1 MRLNRCAMNSISSLK
16 GIMKS
21 LQPVIVIAAFSV
33 GFALAQ
39 VAAITRNQALEYAKT
54 TPAVEVA
61 NAKIGSAEQ
70 QLNAA
75 RVPISGSASSSY
87 NTNSSNTALNNGFSG
102 SLSLNYSGLFGD
114 SAETRSNAEIA
125 YNRAVVGAQFAKIRS
140 QAKSLKLWHALRR
153 AQSGL
158 AVAQQSLEVA
168 TLEDKQAQQR
178 LAAGSINATERQT
191 VVNRLQNVQFDLQR
205 ATNTLESARV
215 QASLEWEKDVINA
228 SLEWS
233 VLPTPNTGNLEKQL
247 NQREDVF
254 EARAAWISAGVSLE
268 VARQKILP
276 TVSVTGGVSGSAGNA
291 NLTVNNNL
299 NSSFNLN
306 LASTANAPTNWSL
319 GVTVTLPI
327 NPSGIT
333 QLQPLERQLE
343 NSRKALEASTRAAR
357 SDINAKLQAY
367 RTELQN
373 YNLSLETQKSAS
385 KNLDTQLER
394 QQLGTAGVLEI
405 ARANLEVARATD
417 TVFAAQQNLDTATSD
432 ALESLASLMTP

>member
-1 MRLNRCAMNSISSLK
+1 
-16 GIMKS
+16 MKS
-21 LQPVIVIAAFSV
+21 LQPIIVIAVLGV

-39 VAAITRNQALEYAKT
+39 VAATTRNQALEYAKT

-61 NAKIGSAEQ
+61 NAKVASAEQ

-87 NTNSSNTALNNGFSG
+87 NTNSSSLATTNGFSG
-102 SLSLNYSGLFGD
+102 SLNLNYSGLFGD

-125 YNRAVVGAQFAKIRS
+125 YNRAVVGLQFTKIRS

-153 AQSGL
+153 AQSGFT
-158 AVAQQSLEVA
+158 VAQQALEVA

-178 LAAGSINATERQT
+178 LDAGSINVTERQT
-191 VVNRLQNVQFDLQR
+191 VTNRLQNAQFDLQR
-205 ATNTLESARV
+205 ATNSLESARM
-215 QASLEWEKDVINA
+215 QASLEWDKDVTSA

-233 VLPTPNTGNLEKQL
+233 VLPAPNIITIEKQL
-247 NQREDVF
+247 KDREDVF

-268 VARQKILP
+268 QARQKILP
-276 TVSVTGGVSGSAGNA
+276 TVSVTGGVSGAAGNA

-299 NSSFNLN
+299 NSSFTLN
-306 LASTANAPTNWSL
+306 LASTVNAPTNWSL

-343 NSRKALEASTRAAR
+343 NARRALEATTRAAR

-367 RTELQN
+367 RTEQQN
-373 YNLSLETQKSAS
+373 YKLSLETQKSAS

-394 QQLGTAGVLEI
+394 QKLGTAGVLEI
-405 ARANLEVARATD
+405 ARAQLEITRATD
-417 TVFAAQQNLDTATSD
+417 TVFAVQNSLDTVTSE
-432 ALESLASLMTP
+432 AFESLASLITP

>member
-1 MRLNRCAMNSISSLK
+1 MNSVSSQK

-21 LQPVIVIAAFSV
+21 LQPIVLIAALSLGLV
-33 GFALAQ
+33 MAQ
-39 VAAITRNQALEYAKT
+39 VAATTRNQALEYANT

-61 NAKIGSAEQ
+61 NAKVASSEQ

-75 RVPISGSASSSY
+75 RVPISGSASGSY
-87 NTNSSNTALNNGFSG
+87 NTNSSSTSLNNGFSG
-102 SLSLNYSGLFGD
+102 SLNLNYSGLFGEG
-114 SAETRSNAEIA
+114 AEIRSNAEIA
-125 YNRAVVGAQFAKIRS
+125 YSRAVIGLQFAKIRS
-140 QAKSLKLWHALRR
+140 QAKSIKLWYALRR

-158 AVAQQSLEVA
+158 TVAQQSLEVA

-178 LAAGSINATERQT
+178 LEAGSINTTERQT
-191 VVNRLQNVQFDLQR
+191 IANRLQNAQFDLQR
-205 ATNTLESARV
+205 ATNTLESART
-215 QASLEWEKDVINA
+215 QASLEWDKDVTSA

-233 VLPTPNTGNLEKQL
+233 VLPAPNTGNLEKQL
-247 NQREDVF
+247 GQREEVF
-254 EARAAWISAGVSLE
+254 EARAAWIAAGVSLE
-268 VARQKILP
+268 QARQKLLP

-299 NSSFNLN
+299 NSSFTLN
-306 LASTANAPTNWSL
+306 LASTANTPTNWNV

-343 NSRKALEASTRAAR
+343 NARRALEATTRAAR
-357 SDINAKLQAY
+357 ADVNARLQSY

-373 YNLSLETQKSAS
+373 YKLSLETQKSAS

-394 QQLGTAGVLEI
+394 QRLGTAGVLEI

-417 TVFAAQQNLDTATSD
+417 TVFAAQNSLDTATSE
-432 ALESLASLMTP
+432 AFESLASLITP